1 MFTWAAG
8 TWGQIPA
15 QLCVPGQPELASGAG
30 DTSLEG
36 RAFVRTR

>member
-15 QLCVPGQPELASGAG
+15 LLCVLGQPELARGAG

-36 RAFVRTR
+36 RAFVRT